1 MVWYPSVD
9 DVVDVNVGII
19 DATRDKHPHK
29 LLLLPLAIESVL
41 GRVRQI
47 ESRGIM
53 RQAAVLMKEL
63 VGLHPFAGGNH
74 RTAYIVAKLFLRRNG
89 QRPRV
94 ARLEDAYA
102 FIGEIERKR
111 VEEVEEWLK
120 YG

>member
-9 DVVDVNVGII
+9 DVVDVNIGVI
-19 DATRDKHPHK
+19 DAARDKHPHK

-47 ESRGIM
+47 ESQGIM
-53 RQAAVLMKEL
+53 CQAAVLMKAL

-74 RTAYIVAKLFLRRNG
+74 RTAYIVVKLFLRRNG
-89 QRPRV
+89 RRPRI

-102 FIGEIERKR
+102 FIGDIRKKR
-111 VEEVEEWLK
+111 VEEIEEWLK
-120 YG
+120 HG